1 VSARIIPMRR
11 PEGRAAEMSDEAL
24 LAACAVA
31 DNTALTA
38 LFDRHHLRVH
48 RFLTRLTGA
57 RPVEIEDLLQDTFTS
72 VWSAASRYRGQAP
85 ALTWIFGIA
94 ANIARNHRRSRDRGA
109 RAIGVLGEIP
119 SEPPESTDDIAAR
132 HEALRRIERVLEA
145 LPHDLRVAFVLCDLE
160 GISGVDAARTLGV
173 RPGTVWR
180 RLHEARKELR
190 ARLEEGRR

>member
-85 ALTWIFGIA
+85 ALTWIFG
-94 ANIARNHRRSRDRGA
+94 
-109 RAIGVLGEIP
+109 
-119 SEPPESTDDIAAR
+119 R